1 MYNNKEKYKMS
12 SETINSTTAPTS
24 ASQETVFTIDGK
36 DYKKSDLNPK
46 TFNSIVVRQDL
57 QATKVKLSLE
67 LEKVAILQAHYDN
80 AIAKELGIEIKKD
93 EPNSSSTGAE
103 ADKK

>member
-1 MYNNKEKYKMS
+1 MS

-24 ASQETVFTIDGK
+24 APQESVFTIDGK
-36 DYKKSDLNPK
+36 DYKKSELSTK
-46 TFNSIVVRQDL
+46 TYNSIVVRQDL
-57 QATKVKLSLE
+57 QATKIKLSLE
-67 LEKVAILQAHYDN
+67 LEKIAILQAHYDN